1 MNIRYCVVLLSV
13 CCIGCAATK
22 YNPPQDDADMHSID
36 DGSMQ
41 KIPWEFEG
49 DEGER
54 FMNDMWDIRTTM
66 KYQHIVDSLPS
77 FYTALLQRYSTV
89 FGELPLPASQMDVYL
104 FATQE
109 QWQSQL
115 VKMLGRREAQHWF
128 QLESGGITIDGKAIL
143 YHLDRRG
150 RSRVTL
156 RIAAH
161 EGWHQYAEK
170 IFKKPIPTWLDEGI
184 GTWME
189 GFRFR
194 RNEVQFLPASNWDR
208 LTTLRRIVSANRLH
222 TLDEL
227 MNSDPS
233 DLLETDRST
242 LLGYYAQL
250 WGLVSFIIES
260 DNGKYFP
267 AFQLILDNALQG
279 TLNEPDKGWLFYFTE
294 DPIEFEKDYNDW
306 ITEYVKPGTSWR

>member
-1 MNIRYCVVLLSV
+1 MNIPYYVILISV
-13 CCIGCAATK
+13 CCVGCAATK
-22 YNPPQDDADMHSID
+22 YNPPQEDVDMHSID

-41 KIPWEFEG
+41 KIPWDFEG

-66 KYQHIVDSLPS
+66 KYQHIVDSLPI

-170 IFKKPIPTWLDEGI
+170 IFKAPEKFITFCFAQILRVFW
-184 GTWME
+184 
-189 GFRFR
+189 FR
-194 RNEVQFLPASNWDR
+194 RRIMIFMNHKSDVSNNFFSIQ
-208 LTTLRRIVSANRLH
+208 LRYWKLCSSH
-222 TLDEL
+222 
-227 MNSDPS
+227 
-233 DLLETDRST
+233 
-242 LLGYYAQL
+242 
-250 WGLVSFIIES
+250 F
-260 DNGKYFP
+260 
-267 AFQLILDNALQG
+267 
-279 TLNEPDKGWLFYFTE
+279 
-294 DPIEFEKDYNDW
+294 
-306 ITEYVKPGTSWR
+306 

>member
-41 KIPWEFEG
+41 KIPWAFEG

-54 FMNDMWDIRTTM
+54 FMNDVWDIRTTM

-89 FGELPLPASQMDVYL
+89 FGEFPLPASQMDVYL

-115 VKMLGRREAQHWF
+115 VKMLGCREAQHWF

-189 GFRFR
+189 GFRLR

-208 LTTLRRIVSANRLH
+208 LTTLRRIVAGNRLH

-267 AFQLILDNALQG
+267 ALQLILESALQG
-279 TLNEPDKGWLFYFTE
+279 TIQEPNQGWLFCFAE
-294 DPIEFEKDYNDW
+294 DPVEFEKEYNTW
-306 ITEYVKPGTSWR
+306 IVEYVKPGTSWR